1 MKNKRI
7 IVIGPVWPYRGG
19 IAHYTA
25 LLADSLSK
33 DNEVRVVS
41 YKMQYPRL
49 LYKGKQK
56 EFASTLFRYDNTEY
70 DIHTLN
76 PINWVNVAKKVRRA
90 KPDLIIIQWW
100 HIYFAPVYQGI
111 LKFIGHDIPVIFICH
126 NVFPHEKGM
135 PFTKTLTLM
144 TFKKAQGFIV
154 HSESEEEELEALL
167 FGGSY
172 RKTFLP
178 SYNAFKIKGT
188 SQAEARK
195 LLNISDET
203 HVLLF
208 FGFIRKYKG
217 LTYLIEAMPQIVK
230 DCPDTELLI
239 VGDFFENDK
248 EEYVTLINN
257 SGCSSNIRLVD
268 GYLPDEKVEPY
279 FAACDVMVL
288 PYISATQSGIV
299 QIAYGFSKPVLASA
313 VGGLPDVIKDGKTGY
328 LFEPENPEAI
338 ADSVDRFFRNPDK
351 EAFVREIEAQ
361 NDQYSWNHMNKVI
374 GELYEEITI
383 GKEGKKKPHKTGR

>member
-1 MKNKRI
+1 MKNRKI
-7 IVIGPVWPYRGG
+7 IIIGPVWPYRGG
-19 IAHYTA
+19 IAHHTA

-33 DNEVRVVS
+33 DNEVKVVS
-41 YKMQYPRL
+41 YKMQYPGF

-56 EFASTLFRYDNTEY
+56 EAGSDLFRYGNSTY

-76 PINWVNVAKKVRRA
+76 PFNWISAARRIKKE
-90 KPDLIIIQWW
+90 KPDLIIVQWW

-111 LKFIGHDIPVIFICH
+111 LRALPGNIPVIFICH
-126 NVFPHEKGM
+126 NIYPHESKVPLKRILTRTTLNAGDGM
-135 PFTKTLTLM
+135 
-144 TFKKAQGFIV
+144 IV
-154 HSESEEEELEALL
+154 HADAEAELLKELMPAAR
-167 FGGSY
+167 Y
-172 RKTFLP
+172 RKTVLP
-178 SYNAFKIKGT
+178 ITNTFKV
-188 SQAEARK
+188 R
-195 LLNISDET
+195 NISQKDARDMLGVKEDA

-217 LTYLIEAMPQIVK
+217 LKYLIEAMPKITEAY
-230 DCPDTELLI
+230 PDTVLFI

-248 EEYVTLINN
+248 EQYVELINE
-257 SGCSSNIRLVD
+257 SGCGSSIRLVD
-268 GYLPDEKVEPY
+268 GYLPDEAVEPY
-279 FAACDVMVL
+279 FAACDALVL
-288 PYISATQSGIV
+288 PYVSSTQSGIV

-338 ADSVDRFFRNPDK
+338 AESVDRFFRDPDRD
-351 EAFVREIEAQ
+351 AFMREIEAQ
-361 NDQYSWNHMNKVI
+361 NDLNSWDHMNDVI